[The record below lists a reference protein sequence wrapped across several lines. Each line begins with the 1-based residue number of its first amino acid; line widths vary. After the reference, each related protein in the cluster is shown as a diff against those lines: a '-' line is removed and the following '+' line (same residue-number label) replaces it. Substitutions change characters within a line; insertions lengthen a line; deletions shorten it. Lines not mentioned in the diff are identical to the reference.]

1 MRSHLQ
7 SVATAAAIAGWAGT
21 AAAQDHTLRPEQVLV
36 VYDQRIASSLA
47 VAEYYAGSAKV
58 PGGAG
63 NLPGVHPGVKVIDM
77 GFWGPVAMTPDIT
90 YTQFKASFRTP
101 LRTWLNTNDPLGRIR
116 CIVLTKGIPH
126 RIQDTD
132 SPVIGDDPLNNINE
146 FSAGD
151 VNCASVD
158 SELSLLQMNL
168 DNGENG
174 SRGDSYADGMIINP
188 YHDQSLPIN
197 AWPTRQRRNTR
208 LFDWLLVTSPGTGV
222 VARSRT
228 VPSVQVLS
236 PGDIYLVCRLDGHTV
251 ADVFAMI
258 DRAQQNVVNADAA
271 VMVLDESR
279 SNGAADTFPNAELD
293 NDDINDGATSY
304 MRIGDDFERTRD
316 QFLVDGRLAPTN
328 ILYNKDAAPAGY
340 IVGPRINYGGGI
352 VVSEPVAFV
361 SSEAT
366 NTLGPPPGTSGQ
378 TLPLSFNWGPMGCY
392 SSIES
397 FNGRQFLGLSAWLGQ
412 SSIADALSVAG
423 GAAFAVGNVYEPY
436 AFTMPDSEV
445 IARNFYRGR
454 LSWAEAAWSS
464 LPAISWQ
471 QIVVGDPLARVV
483 LSCQDIDGNA
493 LWDAN
498 DLYAWEGTGVTA
510 RTRDVNRSGAADDAD
525 RRLVDPSPRPMDHV
539 DMAGGQR

>member
-1 MRSHLQ
+1 MRSPVQ
-7 SVATAAAIAGWAGT
+7 FGAAAAIIASCAGA
-21 AAAQDHTLRPEQVLV
+21 AAAQDHSLRPEQVLV

-63 NLPGVHPGVKVIDM
+63 NLAGVHPGVKVIDM

-132 SPVIGDDPLNNINE
+132 SPVIGDDPLNNVTE

-151 VNCASVD
+151 VTCASVD
-158 SELSLLQMNL
+158 SELSLLQLNL

-174 SRGDSYADGMIINP
+174 NRGDSFADGMIANP

-197 AWPTRQRRNTR
+197 AWPTRQRRNNR
-208 LFDWLLVTSPGTGV
+208 FFDWQLIASHGTGV
-222 VARSRT
+222 VALSRT
-228 VPSVQVLS
+228 VPSVQVLT

-258 DRAQQNVVNADAA
+258 DRAQQNVVNADTA

-279 SNGAADTFPNAELD
+279 SNGVADASPNTELD
-293 NDDINDGATSY
+293 NDDVNDGVTSY
-304 MRIGDDFERTRD
+304 MHIGDDYERTRD
-316 QFLVDGRLAPTN
+316 QLLADGRVATAN
-328 ILYNKDAAPAGY
+328 IVYNKDAAPAGY

-352 VVSEPVAFV
+352 VVADPVTLL
-361 SSEAT
+361 SSEAS
-366 NTLGPPPGTSGQ
+366 NTLGAPPGNSGQ

-392 SSIES
+392 TSIES

-423 GAAFAVGNVYEPY
+423 GATFAVGNVYEPY

-454 LSWAEAAWSS
+454 LSWVEAAWSS
-464 LPAISWQ
+464 MPALSWQ

-483 LSCQDIDGNA
+483 
-493 LWDAN
+493 
-498 DLYAWEGTGVTA
+498 
-510 RTRDVNRSGAADDAD
+510 
-525 RRLVDPSPRPMDHV
+525 
-539 DMAGGQR
+539 